1 MSAMDQLTDDQLL
14 LYSRQ
19 IMLPQID
26 IEGQQKLLDAN
37 VLVLGAGGLGCPALL
52 YLAASGV
59 GNIVIVDN
67 DDIELSNVQR
77 QILFTAEDVGRK
89 KTAVARERI
98 EALHTNCNVETV
110 EVLPDD
116 SLLEK
121 LVSQADIVL
130 DGTDNFDSRYRH
142 NLACAQQRTPL
153 VSGAVIRFEGQ
164 VTVFDHKDVSSACY
178 HCLYPDARDE
188 QENCSE
194 NGVLGSVAGMV
205 ASVMATEVIKML
217 VGIGDSLSG
226 RLLLLDALAMEW
238 RTVKLQQDPNCPV
251 CKLKQI

>member
-1 MSAMDQLTDDQLL
+1 MSVTDQLTDDQLL

-26 IEGQQKLLDAN
+26 VTGQQKLLDAN

-59 GNIVIVDN
+59 GNIVIVDH

-77 QILFTAEDVGRK
+77 QILFSATDVGRK
-89 KTAVARERI
+89 KTAVAQERI
-98 EALHTNCNVETV
+98 EALQTNTRVETV
-110 EVLPDD
+110 DTLPDD
-116 SLLEK
+116 SLLEA
-121 LVSQADIVL
+121 LVAKTDVVI

-142 NLACAQQRTPL
+142 NLACVQQRTPL

-164 VTVFDHKDVSSACY
+164 VTVFDHKDASSACY
-178 HCLYPDARDE
+178 HCLYPHARDE

-217 VGIGDSLSG
+217 VNIGDSLSG

-238 RTVKLQQDPNCPV
+238 RTVQLKQDLNCPV
-251 CKLKQI
+251 CKLKKM